1 MFPLK
6 DDLVSRSA
14 PVMTVSIVT
23 LNVLVFLYQTSLQ
36 LGISLE
42 VDNPPHALETAQAF
56 VLEFGLIPCRLMDL
70 CAFPEDLPAPLFTIF
85 SSMFLHGGFLHV
97 GGNMLYLWIFGKNV
111 EDTLGHA
118 RFTLFYL
125 VAGVAAAL
133 TQVLASPAS
142 EVPMIG
148 ASGAVSGVLG
158 AYLILFPQSRVLTS
172 SSSGSSGAWSASRPS
187 SCWGSGSCSR
197 SCTDSA
203 SSGRRGAWPGSPTS
217 GASLRAGMGL
227 LFVMRPGPSPAG
239 VIRPRESADYH
250 FLISSTIS

>member
-1 MFPLK
+1 MLPLK
-6 DDLVSRSA
+6 DDLASRSA

-70 CAFPEDLPAPLFTIF
+70 CAFPEDQPAPLFTIF
-85 SSMFLHGGFLHV
+85 SSMFLHAGFLHV
-97 GGNMLYLWIFGKNV
+97 GGNMLYLWIFGKNA
-111 EDTLGHA
+111 EDTLGHT

-125 VAGVAAAL
+125 LSGLVAAL

-158 AYLILFPQSRVLTS
+158 AYLLLFPQSRVLTLVIFGFFWRLVS
-172 SSSGSSGAWSASRPS
+172 IPAVVVLGFWIVLQVLNGLGSFGEARSVAWFAHI
-187 SCWGSGSCSR
+187 GGFF
-197 SCTDSA
+197 
-203 SSGRRGAWPGSPTS
+203 
-217 GASLRAGMGL
+217 AGMFL
-227 LFVMRPGPSPAG
+227 LIVMRPRTL
-239 VIRPRESADYH
+239 IRR
-250 FLISSTIS
+250 

>member
-1 MFPLK
+1 MLPLK

-70 CAFPEDLPAPLFTIF
+70 CAFPEDQPAPLFTIF
-85 SSMFLHGGFLHV
+85 SAMFLHAGFLHV
-97 GGNMLYLWIFGKNV
+97 GGNMLYLWIFGKNA
-111 EDTLGHA
+111 EDTLGHT

-125 VAGVAAAL
+125 LSGVAAAL

-158 AYLILFPQSRVLTS
+158 AYLILFPQARVLTLVIFGFFWRLVS
-172 SSSGSSGAWSASRPS
+172 IPAVVVLGFWIVLQVLNGLRSFGEAGSVAWFAHI
-187 SCWGSGSCSR
+187 GGFF
-197 SCTDSA
+197 
-203 SSGRRGAWPGSPTS
+203 
-217 GASLRAGMGL
+217 AGML
-227 LFVMRPGPSPAG
+227 LLIVMRPRTL
-239 VIRPRESADYH
+239 IRW
-250 FLISSTIS
+250 

>member
-1 MFPLK
+1 MLPLK

-56 VLEFGLIPCRLMDL
+56 VLEFGLIPCRLMEL
-70 CAFPEDLPAPLFTIF
+70 CAFPDDQPAPLFTIF
-85 SSMFLHGGFLHV
+85 SSMFLHAGFLHV
-97 GGNMLYLWIFGKNV
+97 GGNMLYLWIFGKNA
-111 EDTLGHA
+111 EDTLGHT

-125 VAGVAAAL
+125 LSGLVAAL

-158 AYLILFPQSRVLTS
+158 AYLLLFPQSRVLTLVIFGFFWRLVS
-172 SSSGSSGAWSASRPS
+172 IPAVVVLGFWIVLQVLNGLGSFGDAGTVAWFAHI
-187 SCWGSGSCSR
+187 GGFF
-197 SCTDSA
+197 
-203 SSGRRGAWPGSPTS
+203 
-217 GASLRAGMGL
+217 AGML
-227 LFVMRPGPSPAG
+227 LLIVMRPRTL
-239 VIRPRESADYH
+239 IRR
-250 FLISSTIS
+250 

>member
-1 MFPLK
+1 MLPLK

-70 CAFPEDLPAPLFTIF
+70 CAFPEDQPAPLFTVF
-85 SSMFLHGGFLHV
+85 SSMFLHAGFLHV
-97 GGNMLYLWIFGKNV
+97 GGNMLYLWIFGKNA
-111 EDTLGHA
+111 EDTLGHT

-125 VAGVAAAL
+125 LSGVVAAL
-133 TQVLASPAS
+133 TQVLASPTS

-158 AYLILFPQSRVLTS
+158 AYLLLFPQSRVLTLVIFGFFWRLVS
-172 SSSGSSGAWSASRPS
+172 IPAVVVLGFWIVLQVLNGLGSFGDAGTVAWFAHI
-187 SCWGSGSCSR
+187 GGFF
-197 SCTDSA
+197 
-203 SSGRRGAWPGSPTS
+203 
-217 GASLRAGMGL
+217 AGML
-227 LFVMRPGPSPAG
+227 LLIVMRPRTL
-239 VIRPRESADYH
+239 IRR
-250 FLISSTIS
+250 

>member
-1 MFPLK
+1 MLPLK
-6 DDLVSRSA
+6 DDLVSRTA

-70 CAFPEDLPAPLFTIF
+70 CAFPEDQPAPLFTIF
-85 SSMFLHGGFLHV
+85 SSMFLHAGFLHV
-97 GGNMLYLWIFGKNV
+97 GGNMLYLWIFGRNA
-111 EDTLGHA
+111 EDTLGHT

-125 VAGVAAAL
+125 LSGVAAAL

-158 AYLILFPQSRVLTS
+158 AYLMLFPQSRVLTLVIFGFFWRLVS
-172 SSSGSSGAWSASRPS
+172 IPAVVVLGFWIVLQVLYGLGFFGAAGSVAWFAHI
-187 SCWGSGSCSR
+187 GGFF
-197 SCTDSA
+197 
-203 SSGRRGAWPGSPTS
+203 
-217 GASLRAGMGL
+217 AGML
-227 LFVMRPGPSPAG
+227 LLIVMRPRT
-239 VIRPRESADYH
+239 VVRR
-250 FLISSTIS
+250 

>member
-1 MFPLK
+1 MLPLK

-56 VLEFGLIPCRLMDL
+56 VLEFGLIPCRLMEL
-70 CAFPEDLPAPLFTIF
+70 CAFPDDQPAPLFTIF
-85 SSMFLHGGFLHV
+85 SSMFLHAGFLHV
-97 GGNMLYLWIFGKNV
+97 GGNMLYLWIFGKNA
-111 EDTLGHA
+111 EDTLGHT

-125 VAGVAAAL
+125 LSGLVAAL

-158 AYLILFPQSRVLTS
+158 AYLILFPQSRVLTLVIFGFFWRLVS
-172 SSSGSSGAWSASRPS
+172 IPAVVVLGFWIVLQVLNGLGSFGDAGTVAWFAHI
-187 SCWGSGSCSR
+187 GGFF
-197 SCTDSA
+197 
-203 SSGRRGAWPGSPTS
+203 
-217 GASLRAGMGL
+217 AGML
-227 LFVMRPGPSPAG
+227 LLIVMRPRTL
-239 VIRPRESADYH
+239 IRR
-250 FLISSTIS
+250 

>member
-1 MFPLK
+1 MLPLK

-14 PVMTVSIVT
+14 PVMTVGIVT
-23 LNVLVFLYQTSLQ
+23 LNALVFLYQTSLQ

-70 CAFPEDLPAPLFTIF
+70 CAFPDDQPAPLFTIF
-85 SSMFLHGGFLHV
+85 SSMFLHAGFLHV

-111 EDTLGHA
+111 EDTLGHT

-125 VAGVAAAL
+125 LSGVAAAL

-142 EVPMIG
+142 GVPMIG

-158 AYLILFPQSRVLTS
+158 AYLILFPQSRVLTLVIFGFFWRLVS
-172 SSSGSSGAWSASRPS
+172 IPAVVVLGFWIVLQVLNGLGSFGDAGTVAWFAHI
-187 SCWGSGSCSR
+187 GGFF
-197 SCTDSA
+197 
-203 SSGRRGAWPGSPTS
+203 
-217 GASLRAGMGL
+217 AGML
-227 LFVMRPGPSPAG
+227 LLIVMRPRTL
-239 VIRPRESADYH
+239 IRR
-250 FLISSTIS
+250 

>member
-1 MFPLK
+1 MLPLK

-23 LNVLVFLYQTSLQ
+23 LNVLVFLQMSLQ

-70 CAFPEDLPAPLFTIF
+70 CAFPEDQPAPLFTIF
-85 SSMFLHGGFLHV
+85 SSMFLHAGFLHV
-97 GGNMLYLWIFGKNV
+97 GGNMLYLWIFGKNA
-111 EDTLGHA
+111 EDTLGHT

-125 VAGVAAAL
+125 LSGVAAAF

-158 AYLILFPQSRVLTS
+158 AYLILFPQSRVLTLVIFGFFWRLVS
-172 SSSGSSGAWSASRPS
+172 IPAVVVLGFWIVLQVLNGLGSFGEA
-187 SCWGSGSCSR
+187 GSVPWFAHIG
-197 SCTDSA
+197 
-203 SSGRRGAWPGSPTS
+203 GFF
-217 GASLRAGMGL
+217 AGMFL
-227 LFVMRPGPSPAG
+227 LIVMGPLTLL
-239 VIRPRESADYH
+239 RR
-250 FLISSTIS
+250 

>member
-1 MFPLK
+1 MLPLK

-56 VLEFGLIPCRLMDL
+56 VLEFGLIPCRLMEL
-70 CAFPEDLPAPLFTIF
+70 CAFPEDQPAPLFTIF
-85 SSMFLHGGFLHV
+85 SSMFLHAGFLHV
-97 GGNMLYLWIFGKNV
+97 GGNMLYLWIFGKNT
-111 EDTLGHA
+111 EDTLGHT

-125 VAGVAAAL
+125 LSGLVAAL

-158 AYLILFPQSRVLTS
+158 AYLLLFPQSRVLTLVIFGFFWRLVS
-172 SSSGSSGAWSASRPS
+172 IPAVVVLGFWIVLQVLNGLGSFGDAGTVAWFAHI
-187 SCWGSGSCSR
+187 GGFF
-197 SCTDSA
+197 
-203 SSGRRGAWPGSPTS
+203 
-217 GASLRAGMGL
+217 AGML
-227 LFVMRPGPSPAG
+227 LLIVMRPRTLS
-239 VIRPRESADYH
+239 RR
-250 FLISSTIS
+250 

>member
-1 MFPLK
+1 MLPLK

-14 PVMTVSIVT
+14 PVMTVGIVT

-56 VLEFGLIPCRLMDL
+56 VLEFGLIPCRLMNL
-70 CAFPEDLPAPLFTIF
+70 CAFPDDQPAPLFTIF
-85 SSMFLHGGFLHV
+85 SSMFVHAGFLHV

-111 EDTLGHA
+111 EDTLGHT

-125 VAGVAAAL
+125 LSGVAAAL
-133 TQVLASPAS
+133 AQVLASPAS

-158 AYLILFPQSRVLTS
+158 AYLILFPQSRVLTLVIFGFFWRLVNIPAVVVLGFWIVLQILNGL
-172 SSSGSSGAWSASRPS
+172 GSFGEAGSVAWFAHI
-187 SCWGSGSCSR
+187 GGFF
-197 SCTDSA
+197 
-203 SSGRRGAWPGSPTS
+203 
-217 GASLRAGMGL
+217 AGML
-227 LFVMRPGPSPAG
+227 LLIVMRPRTL
-239 VIRPRESADYH
+239 VRR
-250 FLISSTIS
+250 

>member
-1 MFPLK
+1 MLPLK

-70 CAFPEDLPAPLFTIF
+70 CAFPEDQPAPLFTIF
-85 SSMFLHGGFLHV
+85 SSMFLHAGFLHV
-97 GGNMLYLWIFGKNV
+97 GGNMLYLWIFGKNA
-111 EDTLGHA
+111 EDTLGHT

-125 VAGVAAAL
+125 LSGVAAAL

-158 AYLILFPQSRVLTS
+158 AYLILFPQSRVLTLVIFGFFWRLVS
-172 SSSGSSGAWSASRPS
+172 IPAIVVLGFWIVLQVLNGLGSFGEARSVAWFAHI
-187 SCWGSGSCSR
+187 GGFF
-197 SCTDSA
+197 
-203 SSGRRGAWPGSPTS
+203 
-217 GASLRAGMGL
+217 AGMFL
-227 LFVMRPGPSPAG
+227 LIVMRPRTL
-239 VIRPRESADYH
+239 IRR
-250 FLISSTIS
+250 

>member
-1 MFPLK
+1 MLPLN

-23 LNVLVFLYQTSLQ
+23 LNVLVFLYQMSLQ

-70 CAFPEDLPAPLFTIF
+70 CAYPEDQPAPLFTIV
-85 SSMFLHGGFLHV
+85 SSMFLHAGFLHV

-111 EDTLGHA
+111 EDTLGHT

-125 VAGVAAAL
+125 LSGVAAAL

-158 AYLILFPQSRVLTS
+158 AYLILFPQSRVLTLVIFGFFWRLVRIPAVIVLGFWIVLQILNGL
-172 SSSGSSGAWSASRPS
+172 GSFGDAETVAWFAHI
-187 SCWGSGSCSR
+187 GGFF
-197 SCTDSA
+197 
-203 SSGRRGAWPGSPTS
+203 
-217 GASLRAGMGL
+217 AGML
-227 LFVMRPGPSPAG
+227 LLIVMRPRTLA
-239 VIRPRESADYH
+239 RR
-250 FLISSTIS
+250 